1 MAEISL
7 KEYHQKLE
15 ALLKANQVD
24 ETIHHCRHILQ
35 YFPRNAATYRY
46 LGRALLASGSLS
58 EAAEVF
64 RRVLSVYPD
73 DITAHTSLAAVYRQK
88 GQYDA
93 AIWHLERA
101 YEQDTANLEYQE
113 ALRELYRQQ
122 RGVEQTRLQL
132 TAAAAARHYV
142 SSGLH
147 DQAVRTLQ
155 EALAAAP
162 QRADLRLLLAR
173 TLSESGQ
180 SVESAEAAL
189 DTLEALPDCLEANRI
204 MARFW
209 LSEQRPSDAQRYVSR
224 IEALDPYEAY
234 LIAQGG
240 PPPETAFT
248 LLELDYGRVVK
259 RRLAT
264 ETPDWLEA
272 IDAAP
277 AEAAEAAPAPAADSD
292 LPEWLFGGD
301 SLSLDD
307 AFGAP
312 KPAEAGVSGALP
324 AFDDEPSAVE
334 EAQPVART
342 GFTGMLAAL
351 DHSVTA
357 AGAEEAAAEAD
368 EPLLEGGELADW
380 LLEAAPPEV
389 AGAAADDASA
399 AWLDE
404 LPAAPDEFGLLA
416 DVPAA
421 GERPDPTADPLAWL
435 QGSGIELTDEGA
447 GVPAPAP
454 DEEDMVYGDPG
465 AAAARPYADADDDA
479 ALDWLSDEAL
489 LEELLDLEAMVDQ
502 PEAAADLPDAPA
514 GWAGMTDVLPGRD
527 SAPLAAEQPEDSP
540 VLDHESDWQT
550 KMPDNDQ
557 QLPDWLQPEADEP
570 DPPESAFDWLDEV
583 LSEAGGDEAPAGDEQ
598 FEWLAG
604 IPDEPE
610 APQPAAAD
618 TTPDWLGGTAQ
629 TSPLRPEMLAGLDD
643 SALSG
648 WPSGEDQPEWLAQVT
663 GGAGPPAPAEPEA
676 DSSAA
681 LGWMAGEAAGAEAA
695 APWASAVDAEPEWL
709 AQLAGGAEPETP
721 PPPVP
726 EAEAA
731 DSFDWIAEVGA
742 AAEAEPAAADIPE
755 WLTEAAPLA
764 AEEAAHAPEEEAAA
778 DEAFA
783 WAFEAEP
790 AAADIPEWL
799 AEAAPQAAEEAARAP
814 EEEAAADEAF
824 AWEMAARAEPAAADI
839 PEWLTEAAPLAADQP
854 AYASA
859 GDEAFAWEAEQEM
872 EAGFAPADEV
882 EPADTAQLSEQPQAD
897 VEPWEE
903 GAAEAIPLAE
913 RDYYAVVEEG
923 PEVPAEAG
931 EPPEWLGAIASS
943 AAAPPE
949 ETEPDYIFEPVRS
962 EFGWLEEVSEAAAA
976 ADEEALAAEAEA
988 GEAETSEAGAWPGA
1002 AAAAGAFAWMA
1013 TYDEEQGE
1021 AEPAQP
1027 AEAGVPE
1034 AIDWLAEHKPAAEE
1048 PAYGF
1053 EVAAPLQTHI
1063 LDADDWPTAPE
1074 PAYGFEAE
1082 TAAPAETDDWPPADT
1097 DDAELERLYAAAHR
1111 PPPADNA
1118 PEWLNNMVP
1127 GLELDYA
1134 AEEDEPLESAYTERR
1149 LAAAGGDFDWL
1160 NRIVDEETGSM
1171 LAIGAAAAAGLP
1183 RQPRFVFTREPAW
1196 LRRPASRP
1204 DAEPAD
1210 SSDDD
1215 FELPDW
1221 LR

>member
-64 RRVLSVYPD
+64 RRVLSVFPD
-73 DITAHTSLAAVYRQK
+73 DITAHTSLAAVYRQT

-101 YEQDTANLEYQE
+101 YEQDTANPEHQE

-132 TAAAAARHYV
+132 TAAAAARQYA

-147 DQAVRTLQ
+147 DQAVRTLH

-173 TLSESGQ
+173 TLSESGHP
-180 SVESAEAAL
+180 VASAEAAL
-189 DTLEALPDCLEANRI
+189 DTLELLPDCLEANRI

-234 LIAQGG
+234 FIAQGG
-240 PPPETAFT
+240 PPLETAFT

-277 AEAAEAAPAPAADSD
+277 AEAAEAAPAPATDSD
-292 LPEWLFGGD
+292 LPEWLAGGN

-307 AFGAP
+307 IFGALE
-312 KPAEAGVSGALP
+312 PAEAGVSGGLP
-324 AFDDEPSAVE
+324 AFDDELPAAD
-334 EAQPVART
+334 EAQPVAHT

-351 DHSVTA
+351 DRGA
-357 AGAEEAAAEAD
+357 APADAEAD
-368 EPLLEGGELADW
+368 ELALEGDELADW
-380 LLEAAPPEV
+380 LLAAAPPEV
-389 AGAAADDASA
+389 AGAAADDAGA
-399 AWLDE
+399 AWFDE
-404 LPAAPDEFGLLA
+404 LPALPDEFGLPA
-416 DVPAA
+416 DAPAA
-421 GERPDPTADPLAWL
+421 GERPDPAADPLAWL
-435 QGSGIELTDEGA
+435 YGSGVELADEGA
-447 GVPAPAP
+447 DVPATAP
-454 DEEDMVYGDPG
+454 DAEEMVYSDPG
-465 AAAARPYADADDDA
+465 AAAAQLHYDGDDDDA
-479 ALDWLSDEAL
+479 ALDWLSDETL
-489 LEELLDLEAMVDQ
+489 LEELLDLETMADR
-502 PEAAADLPDAPA
+502 PEAAADLPDTPA

-527 SAPLAAEQPEDSP
+527 SAPLTAVQPENSP
-540 VLDHESDWQT
+540 VFDHESDWQT
-550 KMPDNDQ
+550 EMPDNDQ
-557 QLPDWLQPEADEP
+557 HLPDWLQPEADEP
-570 DPPESAFDWLDEV
+570 DPPESAFDWLDATP
-583 LSEAGGDEAPAGDEQ
+583 SEAGSSETPAGDEQ

-604 IPDEPE
+604 IPDEP
-610 APQPAAAD
+610 AAAD
-618 TTPDWLGGTAQ
+618 TMPDWLGGTAQ

-663 GGAGPPAPAEPEA
+663 GSAEP
-676 DSSAA
+676 S
-681 LGWMAGEAAGAEAA
+681 

-709 AQLAGGAEPETP
+709 AQLTSGAEPETP
-721 PPPVP
+721 SPSMP
-726 EAEAA
+726 EAEPA
-731 DSFDWIAEVGA
+731 DSFDWIAEIGA

-755 WLTEAAPLA
+755 WLAEAVPPS
-764 AEEAAHAPEEEAAA
+764 AEEPAYLPPAYAPEEEAVAK
-778 DEAFA
+778 EAFA
-783 WAFEAEP
+783 WEAEP

-799 AEAAPQAAEEAARAP
+799 AEAAPPSAEEPAYPPPAYAP
-814 EEEAAADEAF
+814 EEEAAAKEAF
-824 AWEMAARAEPAAADI
+824 AWETEPAAADI
-839 PEWLTEAAPLAADQP
+839 PEWLAEAAPPSADQP

-859 GDEAFAWEAEQEM
+859 GDETFAWDVDQEA
-872 EAGFAPADEV
+872 EAGFAPAEEI
-882 EPADTAQLSEQPQAD
+882 EPADTAQLGEQPLAD

-903 GAAEAIPLAE
+903 GAAEAVPLAE
-913 RDYYAVVEEG
+913 RDYFAVVEQE
-923 PEVPAEAG
+923 PAAPAEADA
-931 EPPEWLGAIASS
+931 PPEWLGAIAAS

-949 ETEPDYIFEPVRS
+949 EAEPDYIFEPVRS
-962 EFGWLEEVSEAAAA
+962 EFGWLQEVSAAA
-976 ADEEALAAEAEA
+976 ADEEPLAAEAEA
-988 GEAETSEAGAWPGA
+988 EAAEDETPEASAWTGA

-1013 TYDEEQGE
+1013 AHGEAQGE
-1021 AEPAQP
+1021 AEPAQFE
-1027 AEAGVPE
+1027 EAGVPE
-1034 AIDWLAEHKPAAEE
+1034 ADDWLAE
-1048 PAYGF
+1048 
-1053 EVAAPLQTHI
+1053 Q
-1063 LDADDWPTAPE
+1063 E
-1074 PAYGFEAE
+1074 PAYGFEAAAPLE
-1082 TAAPAETDDWPPADT
+1082 TRILDADDWLAEREPAAPAQADDWLPAAA
-1097 DDAELERLYAAAHR
+1097 DDVELERLYAAAHR

-1134 AEEDEPLESAYTERR
+1134 AEEDEPLESVYGEPRP
-1149 LAAAGGDFDWL
+1149 AAAGGDFDWL
-1160 NRIVDEETGSM
+1160 NRIVDEETSPM
-1171 LAIGAAAAAGLP
+1171 QAIGAAAAAGLP
-1183 RQPRFVFTREPAW
+1183 RQPRYVFTREPAW
-1196 LRRPASRP
+1196 LRPPAPRP

-1210 SSDDD
+1210 SGDDD